1 MKGVFAS
8 YKWRRRLLWLSA
20 VATVAG
26 AAVAVGLIWPN
37 TAGKEPVANGGPAH
51 IKPLPKNVHLA
62 AHDKAAALVAAVRFI
77 DTAVVRKN
85 IDASWELAGPELRQ
99 GFTREE
105 WDSGNIPVSPYPAG
119 PNKRWALDYSDQSGV
134 GFQIALFPRKG
145 VHQDPLVF
153 LISLHK
159 GHANK
164 WLVDQWQP
172 APSNI
177 SGRLGGGGSQPSG
190 AFESALPNLSAGS
203 TKPKESQIWLLVPL
217 GMLSLIIIV
226 PVAYGSVNWY
236 RGRRARI
243 NFMSGA

>member
-1 MKGVFAS
+1 VKGVLAS
-8 YKWRRRLLWLSA
+8 YRWRRRLLWFSA

-26 AAVAVGLIWPN
+26 GAVAVGLIWPN
-37 TAGKEPVANGGPAH
+37 TAAKEPVANGGPVH
-51 IKPLPKNVHLA
+51 IKPEPKKVHLPSQ
-62 AHDKAAALVAAVRFI
+62 DKAAALGVAARFI
-77 DTAVVRKN
+77 DTAVVRRN
-85 IDASWELAGPELRQ
+85 LDASWDLAAPLLRQ
-99 GFTREE
+99 GFTRDE
-105 WDSGNIPVSPYPAG
+105 WDSGNIPVAPYPAG
-119 PNKRWALDYSDQSGV
+119 PNRKWLLDYSDETGV

-159 GHANK
+159 GHSNK

-177 SGRLGGGGSQPSG
+177 SGRNGGGDQPSG
-190 AFESALPNLSAGS
+190 AFESALPNLSAGA

-217 GMLSLIIIV
+217 GVLSLIIVV
-226 PVAYGSVNWY
+226 PVAYGAVNWY